1 MPRLIIGLLALL
13 LSLAFHAASAQQRP
27 VVTIDAGHGGEQAGV
42 VIGDIIEKDVVLRA
56 AFAFAEEFAAR
67 GYDVH
72 LTRTGDETIGF
83 QERTDMAEAA
93 GSFLMISLHTNRS
106 DADSVHGMV
115 IFTDLENTRT
125 TDVASAVAD
134 AVRETGS
141 RVTVVGRD
149 AGFLKSE
156 TVAVLMMEM
165 GYLSHPVER
174 RLVLSS
180 DYHHELGAKIA
191 EAMKEVASRLD

>member
-1 MPRLIIGLLALL
+1 MPRLIISFLALL

-27 VVTIDAGHGGEQAGV
+27 VVTIDAGHGGETAGV
-42 VIGDIIEKDVVLRA
+42 VIDDIIEKDVVLRA
-56 AFAFAEEFAAR
+56 AFAFAEEFALR
-67 GYDVH
+67 GFDVNV
-72 LTRTGDETIGF
+72 TRTGDQTIGF

-93 GSFLMISLHTNRS
+93 GSFMMISLHTNLS
-106 DADSVHGMV
+106 EADSVHGMV
-115 IFTDLENTRT
+115 IFADLENRRT
-125 TDVASAVAD
+125 ARVATAVAE

-141 RVTVVGRD
+141 RVTIVGRD

-191 EAMKEVASRLD
+191 DALKKVLPRR

>member
-13 LSLAFHAASAQQRP
+13 LSLAFHTASAQRP
-27 VVTIDAGHGGEQAGV
+27 VVTIDAGHGGEADGV

-191 EAMKEVASRLD
+191 EAMKDELAGRLD